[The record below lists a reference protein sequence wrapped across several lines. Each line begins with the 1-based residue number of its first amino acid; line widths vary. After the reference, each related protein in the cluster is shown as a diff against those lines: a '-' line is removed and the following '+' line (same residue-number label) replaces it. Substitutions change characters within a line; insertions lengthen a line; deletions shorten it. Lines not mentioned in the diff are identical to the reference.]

1 MTEAQEVLFQGTIQK
16 HSDALLLLGGR
27 VYFSSL
33 SALTASFFRIYHRP
47 STLFF
52 FKTRERGGRAPA
64 TYLRHVQSTTTT
76 ATTMPRVNSRLFC
89 SSFFFF
95 SLSLSLLQNAVSPIP
110 LSLLSIV
117 SNRESRLVLPYPR
130 QTLRSCQQKKKKTK
144 TWKEEKRAKTTTTT
158 SLTCCYSSLVFFFF
172 FISSL

>member
-1 MTEAQEVLFQGTIQK
+1 MTEAQEALFQGTIQK
-16 HSDALLLLGGR
+16 HSGVLLLLGGR
-27 VYFSSL
+27 VYFSFCMNCFFFPYL
-33 SALTASFFRIYHRP
+33 SSPFNA
-47 STLFF
+47 FF
-52 FKTRERGGRAPA
+52 FKRERERGGRAPA

-158 SLTCCYSSLVFFFF
+158 SLTCCYRSLVFFFF